1 MGALLLIALWC
12 AFQFFIPGIS
22 IMNDHQA
29 VSVATFA
36 PWLFGWGQLFIGMAL
51 IYGASG
57 FRAITEWDRVAI
69 FRFGRYVKTIGPGL
83 TWVDPI
89 FHRAIDGETT
99 VNDQVW
105 ELVVDNAQT
114 NDTIP
119 VGTKSILTWRVT
131 DVRKFVLEIDGSAD
145 GVQSRAMAAIAHT
158 LSSMTIEELL
168 ANRGS
173 FNTKAVE
180 YLREQIA
187 EKWGVLIIAIELQEI
202 VIQDESIKR
211 AMSLKAAA
219 QREGEAEV
227 VRAQKQAEVARHLQ
241 EAATIYSDPIAME
254 LRRLDTLAEL
264 GRGTN
269 NMILFPTSALDAVQ
283 RITGSKNN

>member
-1 MGALLLIALWC
+1 
-12 AFQFFIPGIS
+12 
-22 IMNDHQA
+22 
-29 VSVATFA
+29 
-36 PWLFGWGQLFIGMAL
+36 
-51 IYGASG
+51 
-57 FRAITEWDRVAI
+57 
-69 FRFGRYVKTIGPGL
+69 
-83 TWVDPI
+83 
-89 FHRAIDGETT
+89 
-99 VNDQVW
+99 
-105 ELVVDNAQT
+105 
-114 NDTIP
+114 
-119 VGTKSILTWRVT
+119 
-131 DVRKFVLEIDGSAD
+131 
-145 GVQSRAMAAIAHT
+145 MAAIAHT

>member
-1 MGALLLIALWC
+1 MNALFLIVFWC
-12 AFQFFIPGIS
+12 AFQFFIPMFS
-22 IMNDHQA
+22 IEHNQQ
-29 VSVATFA
+29 VFSIATFL
-36 PWLFGWGQLFIGMAL
+36 PWLFGWVPMLIGSAI

-57 FRAITEWDRVAI
+57 FRAITEWERVAI

-99 VNDQVW
+99 VNDQVL

-131 DVRKFVLEIDGSAD
+131 DVKKFVLEIDGSAD

-168 ANRGS
+168 TNRNGFS
-173 FNTKAVE
+173 SNAAK

-187 EKWGVLIIAIELQEI
+187 EKWGVHIIAIELQEI

-227 VRAQKQAEVARHLQ
+227 TRAQKQVEVIRHLR
-241 EAATIYSDPIAME
+241 EAAAICNDPITME

-283 RITGSKNN
+283 RMTGNKNS